1 MTIKDKEIMKEIHK
15 LPSNGFILVFFWVFN
30 SDGCQV
36 ILPLRNSSDDFL
48 KSMAV
53 LTLVYLVDEKDN
65 AKLVGETS
73 KYFFYIELRNLR
85 KKKVNKV
92 SVINAY

>member
-65 AKLVGETS
+65 AKLVGESS
-73 KYFFYIELRNLR
+73 KYFFLYRVKEFEEEES
-85 KKKVNKV
+85 K
-92 SVINAY
+92 